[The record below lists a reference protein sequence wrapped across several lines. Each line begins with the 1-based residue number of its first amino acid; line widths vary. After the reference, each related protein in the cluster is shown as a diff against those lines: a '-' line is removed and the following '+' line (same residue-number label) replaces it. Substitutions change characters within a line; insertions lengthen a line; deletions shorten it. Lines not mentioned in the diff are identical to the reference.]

1 MLTIENIR
9 DLNGITMNDWKI
21 LDVGESGANV
31 PGQSKDYYKI
41 VLARMDNKGVMLDDR
56 AGVLIDR
63 NINPLLKQY
72 HITIVYDEWS
82 TIIYEGSIPIDKISD
97 KNLVF
102 GIILY
107 RINAEYYKRKK

>member
-1 MLTIENIR
+1 MLTIQNIG
-9 DLNGITMNDWKI
+9 DLNGAQLNDWKI
-21 LDVGESGANV
+21 LEACQKQNPQRGE
-31 PGQSKDYYKI
+31 DYYKI

-97 KNLVF
+97 KNVVF
-102 GIILY
+102 GLILY

>member
-1 MLTIENIR
+1 MLTIGNIG
-9 DLNGITMNDWKI
+9 DLNGAQLNDWKV
-21 LDVGESGANV
+21 LEACEKQNPQRGE
-31 PGQSKDYYKI
+31 DYYKI

-82 TIIYEGSIPIDKISD
+82 TIIYEGSIPLDKISD

>member
-1 MLTIENIR
+1 MLRIQNIG
-9 DLNGITMNDWKI
+9 DLIGAQLNDWKV
-21 LDVGESGANV
+21 LEACQKQN
-31 PGQSKDYYKI
+31 PQRREDYYKI
-41 VLARMDNKGVMLDDR
+41 VLAKMDNKGMMLDDR

-97 KNLVF
+97 KNVVF
-102 GIILY
+102 GLILY

>member
-1 MLTIENIR
+1 MLTIQNIG
-9 DLNGITMNDWKI
+9 DLNGTEMNDWKI
-21 LDVGESGANV
+21 LEACQKQNPQRGE
-31 PGQSKDYYKI
+31 DYYKI
-41 VLARMDNKGVMLDDR
+41 VLARLDNKGVMLDDR

-82 TIIYEGSIPIDKISD
+82 TIIYEGSIPIYKISE
-97 KNLVF
+97 KNAVF
-102 GIILY
+102 GLILY

>member
-1 MLTIENIR
+1 MLTIKNIEY
-9 DLNGITMNDWKI
+9 LKGQELNDWKV
-21 LDVGESGANV
+21 LEACQKQNTQRGE
-31 PGQSKDYYKI
+31 DYYKI
-41 VLARMDNKGVMLDDR
+41 VLARMDNSGVMLDDR

-97 KNLVF
+97 KNVVF
-102 GIILY
+102 GLILY

>member
-1 MLTIENIR
+1 MLTIQNIG
-9 DLNGITMNDWKI
+9 DLTGAQLNDWKV
-21 LDVGESGANV
+21 LEACEKQNPQRGE
-31 PGQSKDYYKI
+31 DYYKI
-41 VLARMDNKGVMLDDR
+41 VLARLDNKGVMLDDR

-97 KNLVF
+97 KNVVF
-102 GIILY
+102 GLILY
-107 RINAEYYKRKK
+107 RINNEYYKRKK

>member
-1 MLTIENIR
+1 MLTIQNIG
-9 DLNGITMNDWKI
+9 DLNGARLNDWKV
-21 LDVGESGANV
+21 LEACQKQNPQRGE
-31 PGQSKDYYKI
+31 DYYKI
-41 VLARMDNKGVMLDDR
+41 VLARLDNSGVMLDDR

-97 KNLVF
+97 KNVVF
-102 GIILY
+102 GLILY
-107 RINAEYYKRKK
+107 RINDEYYKRK

>member
-1 MLTIENIR
+1 MLTIQNIG
-9 DLNGITMNDWKI
+9 DLNGAQLNDWKV
-21 LDVGESGANV
+21 LEACQKQNPQRGE
-31 PGQSKDYYKI
+31 DYYKI
-41 VLARMDNKGVMLDDR
+41 VLARLDNKGVMLDDR

-82 TIIYEGSIPIDKISD
+82 TIIYEGSIPLDKISD

>member
-1 MLTIENIR
+1 MLTIKNIG
-9 DLNGITMNDWKI
+9 DLNGAQLNDWKV
-21 LDVGESGANV
+21 LEACQKQNPQRGE
-31 PGQSKDYYKI
+31 DYYKI
-41 VLARMDNKGVMLDDR
+41 VLARMDNSGVMLDDR

-82 TIIYEGSIPIDKISD
+82 TIIYEGSIPLDKISD

>member
-1 MLTIENIR
+1 MLTIQNIG
-9 DLNGITMNDWKI
+9 DLNGAQLNDWKV
-21 LDVGESGANV
+21 LEACEKQNPQRGE
-31 PGQSKDYYKI
+31 DYYKI

-97 KNLVF
+97 KNVVF
-102 GIILY
+102 GLILY

>member
-1 MLTIENIR
+1 MLTIQNIG
-9 DLNGITMNDWKI
+9 DLNGARLNDWKV
-21 LDVGESGANV
+21 LEACQKQNPQRGE
-31 PGQSKDYYKI
+31 DYYKI
-41 VLARMDNKGVMLDDR
+41 VLARLDNKGVMLDDR

-97 KNLVF
+97 KNVVF
-102 GIILY
+102 GLILY

>member
-1 MLTIENIR
+1 MLTIQNIG
-9 DLNGITMNDWKI
+9 DLNGAQLNDWKV
-21 LDVGESGANV
+21 LEACQKQNPQRGE
-31 PGQSKDYYKI
+31 DYYKI

-82 TIIYEGSIPIDKISD
+82 TIIYEGSIPLDKISD

-102 GIILY
+102 GLILY

>member
-1 MLTIENIR
+1 MLTIQNIG
-9 DLNGITMNDWKI
+9 DLNGAQLNDWKV
-21 LDVGESGANV
+21 LEACEKQNPQRGE
-31 PGQSKDYYKI
+31 DYYKI

-82 TIIYEGSIPIDKISD
+82 TIIYEGSIPLDKISD
-97 KNLVF
+97 KNVVF
-102 GIILY
+102 GLILY
-107 RINAEYYKRKK
+107 RINDEYYKRKK

>member
-1 MLTIENIR
+1 MLTIQNIG
-9 DLNGITMNDWKI
+9 DLNGARLNDWKV
-21 LDVGESGANV
+21 LEACQKQNPQRGE
-31 PGQSKDYYKI
+31 DYYKI
-41 VLARMDNKGVMLDDR
+41 VLARLDNKGVMLDDR

-82 TIIYEGSIPIDKISD
+82 TIIYEGSIPLDKISD
-97 KNLVF
+97 KNVVF
-102 GIILY
+102 GLILY

>member
-1 MLTIENIR
+1 MLTIQNIG
-9 DLNGITMNDWKI
+9 DLNGAQLNDWKI
-21 LDVGESGANV
+21 LEACQKQNPQRGE
-31 PGQSKDYYKI
+31 DYYKI
-41 VLARMDNKGVMLDDR
+41 VLARMDNSGVMQDDR

-107 RINAEYYKRKK
+107 RINAEYYKRK

>member
-1 MLTIENIR
+1 MLTIQNIG
-9 DLNGITMNDWKI
+9 DLNGAQLNDWKVLEACQKQNI
-21 LDVGESGANV
+21 QRGE
-31 PGQSKDYYKI
+31 DYYKI

-82 TIIYEGSIPIDKISD
+82 TIIYEGSIPLDKISD
-97 KNLVF
+97 KNVVF
-102 GIILY
+102 GLILY
-107 RINAEYYKRKK
+107 RINEEYYKRKK

>member
-1 MLTIENIR
+1 MLTIQNIG
-9 DLNGITMNDWKI
+9 DLNGAQLNDWKV
-21 LDVGESGANV
+21 LEACQKQNPQRGE
-31 PGQSKDYYKI
+31 DYYKI

-82 TIIYEGSIPIDKISD
+82 TIIYEGSIPLDKISD
-97 KNLVF
+97 KNIVF
-102 GIILY
+102 GLILY
-107 RINAEYYKRKK
+107 RINEEYYKRK

>member
-1 MLTIENIR
+1 MLTIQNIG
-9 DLNGITMNDWKI
+9 DLNGAQLNDWKV
-21 LDVGESGANV
+21 LEACQKQNPQRGE
-31 PGQSKDYYKI
+31 DYYKI

-97 KNLVF
+97 KNVVF
-102 GIILY
+102 GLILY
-107 RINAEYYKRKK
+107 RINDEYYKRKK

>member
-1 MLTIENIR
+1 MLRIKNIGN
-9 DLNGITMNDWKI
+9 LNGAQLNDWKV
-21 LDVGESGANV
+21 LEACEKQNPQRGE
-31 PGQSKDYYKI
+31 DYYKI

-97 KNLVF
+97 KNVVF
-102 GIILY
+102 GLILY